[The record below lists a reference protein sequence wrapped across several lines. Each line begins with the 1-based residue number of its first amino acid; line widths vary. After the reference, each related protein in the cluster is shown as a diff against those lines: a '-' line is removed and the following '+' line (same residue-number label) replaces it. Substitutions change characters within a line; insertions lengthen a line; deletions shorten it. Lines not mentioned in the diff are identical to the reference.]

1 MIVSAEKTEVG
12 QGSIDYETT
21 NFSQYEEGTESVF
34 ESIFLQN
41 YARIVAVLVRLV
53 GDRAQAEELAD
64 DVFLKLYRHPLK
76 PSGQKGH
83 NVGGWLYRTATRLG
97 IDALRGATRRRRY
110 EAEEAANTNE
120 ADDGPDQFAQVL
132 RGEKSQRVRA
142 ALARLK
148 PVQAQLLI
156 MRYSGLSYKELAG
169 ALEVKTSSVGTLLA
183 RAEDEFEKRYRELY
197 GSEE

>member
-1 MIVSAEKTEVG
+1 MSVSAEKTEVG
-12 QGSIDYETT
+12 QGSIDYETD
-21 NFSQYEEGTESVF
+21 NLSQYEEGTGSVF

-64 DVFLKLYRHPLK
+64 DVFLKLYRHPLE
-76 PSGQKGH
+76 PSGPEGH
-83 NVGGWLYRTATRLG
+83 NVGGWLYRTATHLG
-97 IDALRGATRRRRY
+97 IDALRGAARRRRY
-110 EAEEAANTNE
+110 EAEAAANRDE
-120 ADDGPDQFAQVL
+120 ADEGPDQLDEVL
-132 RGEKSQRVRA
+132 RREKSQRVRA

-183 RAEDEFEKRYRELY
+183 RAENEFEKHYRELY